1 AKDNGLG
8 DNDDHTR
15 QSGVIG
21 VGLSW
26 ELDLFGRIRREH
38 EAALAIVLA
47 TDQGRRGVLVTL
59 VADVASNYFR
69 LRELDMPL
77 EIARATLRIND
88 DPVTYFRNRLDGG
101 VSNRLELDRI
111 QALRSETAAAIPQ
124 IQTKIS
130 VGQEPLLL
138 LRAP

>member
-69 LRELDMPL
+69 LRELDMQL
-77 EIARATLRIND
+77 EIARQTLRLNGD
-88 DPVTYFRNRLDGG
+88 TVRYFQNRLNGG

-111 QALRSETAAAIPQ
+111 QANRAQTAAAIPE
-124 IQTKIS
+124 I
-130 VGQEPLLL
+130 E
-138 LRAP
+138 